1 MIFQSYEYA
10 GLLIL
15 VVGVYWVLPRLGQNL
30 LLLSASY
37 LFYGWVHPWLAFLL
51 LGYMVVAYASA
62 RGIREYPQHRGKI
75 LTAAVTS
82 TLIVLGV
89 FKYLGFFIDDIVGIF
104 SSLGISDDSFLLS
117 IFLPI
122 GISFYAFQ
130 TLAYVID
137 VYQERIE
144 PRNNFIDV
152 AVFVSFFPQLV
163 AGPIERAG
171 RLLPQFERKRRINS
185 DDFSSGLQ
193 LLLWGFFKKLVIAD
207 NVAVIVDKI
216 FQTQQPSPALL
227 GVGVLAFGIQIF
239 ADFSGY
245 TDIARGSAKLLGI
258 NLSRNFDNPY
268 LSASPMEFWR
278 RWHISL
284 STWFRDYVYIPL
296 GGSRAG
302 RWRNAAALMV
312 TFLLAGLWHGAA
324 WNFLIWGGFHGALL
338 QVHRMVG
345 GSISGWPHLGRIP
358 SVIVTFLMVNLGWFF
373 FRATDLSI
381 AWDSITGFIDDTS
394 VGDGDVSTFLFF
406 QVLIYS
412 APLWAHAVY
421 QRIRIADWAQQ
432 QPIQW
437 WLGIPLRTAIA
448 TALFTGILVLR
459 SQFSQDFI
467 YFQF

>member
-1 MIFQSYEYA
+1 MIFQSYEYIA
-10 GLLIL
+10 LLIA

-51 LGYMVVAYASA
+51 LGYTVVAYGSA
-62 RGIREYPQHRGKI
+62 RGMREYPQHRGKI
-75 LTAAVTS
+75 LTVAVASALT
-82 TLIVLGV
+82 VLGV
-89 FKYLGFFIDDIVGIF
+89 FKYLGFFVDDVVGIF
-104 SSLGISDDSFLLS
+104 SDLGLSDDSFVLS

-137 VYQERIE
+137 VYQERVE
-144 PRNNFIDV
+144 PRRNFIDV

-163 AGPIERAG
+163 AGPIERAA
-171 RLLPQFERKRRINS
+171 RLMPQFERKRRINS
-185 DDFSSGLQ
+185 DDINSGLQ

-227 GVGVLAFGIQIF
+227 AVGVLAFGIQIF

-245 TDIARGSAKLLGI
+245 TDIARGSARLLGI

-284 STWFRDYVYIPL
+284 STWFRDYVYFPI
-296 GGSRAG
+296 GGSKG
-302 RWRNAAALMV
+302 GQWQNFGALMA

-324 WNFLIWGGFHGALL
+324 WNFLIWGAYHGALL

-345 GSISGWPHLGRIP
+345 GGMFGWPYLGRTF
-358 SVIVTFLMVNLGWFF
+358 SVIATFLLINLGWFF
-373 FRATDLSI
+373 FRAGDLSI
-381 AWDSITGFIDDTS
+381 GWNSITSAIDGNS
-394 VGDGDVSTFLFF
+394 VGTGDVTIFLFF
-406 QVLIYS
+406 QVVIYS
-412 APLWAHAVY
+412 LPLWAHAIY
-421 QRIRIADWAQQ
+421 QRVRVAEWAQRS
-432 QPIQW
+432 PTRG
-437 WLGIPLRTAIA
+437 LLNMPFRTAAA
-448 TALFTGILVLR
+448 TVLFSGILVMR
-459 SQFSQDFI
+459 AQFSQDFI